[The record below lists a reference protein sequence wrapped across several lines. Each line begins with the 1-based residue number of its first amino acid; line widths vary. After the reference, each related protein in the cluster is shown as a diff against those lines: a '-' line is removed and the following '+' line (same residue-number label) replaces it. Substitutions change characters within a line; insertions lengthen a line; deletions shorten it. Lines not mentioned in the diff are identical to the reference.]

1 MNYDSYHSLFFAVFL
16 SSSLFFI
23 SGLTVIC
30 VAHRLSNLARAD
42 RLLVL
47 QEGRLVEEGTPAEL
61 QAQDGIFAEYAR
73 AHQAVLDASS

>member
-1 MNYDSYHSLFFAVFL
+1 MILTLLIFRCALSLVIISFV
-16 SSSLFFI
+16 I

-73 AHQAVLDASS
+73 AHQAVLDGSS